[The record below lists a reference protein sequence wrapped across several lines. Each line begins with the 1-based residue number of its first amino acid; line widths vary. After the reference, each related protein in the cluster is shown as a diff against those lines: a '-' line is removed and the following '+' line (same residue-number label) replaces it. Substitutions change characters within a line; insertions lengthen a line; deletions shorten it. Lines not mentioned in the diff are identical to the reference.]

1 MYLDQEYVDVLKTK
15 DAYLLLESAT
25 REDCIYKLDVMNDIM
40 CSMELTKQ
48 EVWIFFGH
56 FFCVFLNV
64 RYIFLNW
71 NLKTLQC
78 ADYLADKIAFA
89 IIQSKFYILPSTSND
104 HLHHHQ
110 HLNMSNPIDTH
121 CLWGYDLDKEFR
133 LFLELCPSTAAL
145 GNRLLQHC
153 DTLKLYRKFDR
164 TNNTNPA
171 SNEPPAIQEIF
182 ERLKQL
188 LDQKIL
194 SHKKQNTIC
203 VELLIKAHDCFVH
216 ECYMEGIAWVLHR
229 TKMLNVVLT
238 NAKSWSLI
246 VKMLMGVGR
255 YREMYYCF
263 ETLIKNNQFE
273 YLLGKFDEDR
283 VRGLN
288 QAIISY
294 LREHCPENTEYY
306 RLTALHFR
314 MYTEI
319 AQMWES
325 EAKVVVTSVLA
336 QAQFAMDDQG
346 VALPTYKHA
355 PIDETSANTAA
366 FHLRCSPDLVP
377 QLNTAM
383 EGYAHAAENYL
394 LDNKLAM
401 AQTTASLAELIA
413 LQICLVRRAIASSAV
428 PSTPDQP
435 TILNSC
441 VCVVNIVSGNMM
453 KFIVNN
459 HLR

>member
-1 MYLDQEYVDVLKTK
+1 MQ
-15 DAYLLLESAT
+15 
-25 REDCIYKLDVMNDIM
+25 
-40 CSMELTKQ
+40 
-48 EVWIFFGH
+48 
-56 FFCVFLNV
+56 
-64 RYIFLNW
+64 
-71 NLKTLQC
+71 LQC
-78 ADYLADKIAFA
+78 AEYLADKIAFS
-89 IIQSKFYILPSTSND
+89 IVQSKFYIISSPGND
-104 HLHHHQ
+104 H
-110 HLNMSNPIDTH
+110 MSNASDPH
-121 CLWGYDLDKEFR
+121 KLWGYDLDKEFR

-153 DTLKLYRKFDR
+153 DTLKVYRKFDS
-164 TNNTNPA
+164 TKNATPA
-171 SNEPPAIQEIF
+171 DTESPTIREIF
-182 ERLKQL
+182 ERLKQM

-273 YLLGKFDEDR
+273 SLLGKFDEDR

-294 LREHCPENTEYY
+294 LRENCPENTEYY

-314 MYTEI
+314 MYKEI

-325 EAKVVVTSVLA
+325 EAKAVVTSVLA
-336 QAQFAMDDQG
+336 QAQYAVDDQG
-346 VALPTYKHA
+346 VALPSYKHA
-355 PIDETSANTAA
+355 PIDEMTANTVA
-366 FHLRCSPDLVP
+366 FHLRCSPDVVA

-383 EGYAHAAENYL
+383 DGYAHAAENYL

-401 AQTTASLAELIA
+401 GQTSASLAELIA
-413 LQICLVRRAIASSAV
+413 LQICLVRKSVSST
-428 PSTPDQP
+428 PIPITPDQP
-435 TILNSC
+435 NATTSNC
-441 VCVVNIVSGNMM
+441 VCVVNIVSASMM
-453 KFIVNN
+453 KYIVNN

>member
-1 MYLDQEYVDVLKTK
+1 MYVK
-15 DAYLLLESAT
+15 
-25 REDCIYKLDVMNDIM
+25 
-40 CSMELTKQ
+40 
-48 EVWIFFGH
+48 
-56 FFCVFLNV
+56 
-64 RYIFLNW
+64 
-71 NLKTLQC
+71 C

-89 IIQSKFYILPSTSND
+89 IVLSKFYIIPQSGSD
-104 HLHHHQ
+104 SLHHH
-110 HLNMSNPIDTH
+110 NTSNPNDTH
-121 CLWGYDLDKEFR
+121 NLWGYDLDKEFR
-133 LFLELCPSTAAL
+133 LFLTLCPSTAAL

-153 DTLKLYRKFDR
+153 DTLKFYRKFDP
-164 TNNTNPA
+164 TKDATPA
-171 SNEPPAIQEIF
+171 NSEPPAIRDIF
-182 ERLKQL
+182 ERLKEL

-229 TKMLNVVLT
+229 TKILNVVLT

-273 YLLGKFDEDR
+273 SLLGKFDKDR

-294 LREHCPENTEYY
+294 LRENCPESTEYY

-314 MYTEI
+314 MYKEI

-325 EAKVVVTSVLA
+325 EAKAIVTSVLA

-346 VALPTYKHA
+346 VALPSYKHA
-355 PIDETSANTAA
+355 PIDETTANTAA
-366 FHLRCSPDLVP
+366 FHLRCTPDLVTH
-377 QLNTAM
+377 LNKAM

-394 LDNKLAM
+394 LDNKLALG
-401 AQTTASLAELIA
+401 QTTASLAELIA
-413 LQICLVRRAIASSAV
+413 LQIFLVRKAIGSSPAST
-428 PSTPDQP
+428 PPDQP
-435 TILNSC
+435 TTLNSC
-441 VCVVNIVSGNMM
+441 VCVVNIVSANMM
-453 KFIVNN
+453 KYIVNN

>member
-1 MYLDQEYVDVLKTK
+1 M
-15 DAYLLLESAT
+15 
-25 REDCIYKLDVMNDIM
+25 
-40 CSMELTKQ
+40 
-48 EVWIFFGH
+48 
-56 FFCVFLNV
+56 
-64 RYIFLNW
+64 
-71 NLKTLQC
+71 LQC
-78 ADYLADKIAFA
+78 ADFLADKIAFA
-89 IIQSKFYILPSTSND
+89 IIQSKFYIISPTSN
-104 HLHHHQ
+104 Q
-110 HLNMSNPIDTH
+110 HNTSNPNEEQT
-121 CLWGYDLDKEFR
+121 LWGYDLEKEFR
-133 LFLELCPSTAAL
+133 LFLKLCPSTAAL

-153 DTLKLYRKFDR
+153 DTLNLYRKF
-164 TNNTNPA
+164 NPPNKNA
-171 SNEPPAIQEIF
+171 TPLTDESPAIREIF

-229 TKMLNVVLT
+229 TKMLNVVLS

-246 VKMLMGVGR
+246 VKMLMGIGR

-273 YLLGKFDEDR
+273 LLLGKFDEDR

-294 LREHCPENTEYY
+294 LRENFPENTEYY

-325 EAKVVVTSVLA
+325 EAKVVVTTVLG
-336 QAQFAMDDQG
+336 QTQFAMDDQG
-346 VALPTYKHA
+346 IAVPSYKHA
-355 PIDETSANTAA
+355 PIDETTSNTAA
-366 FHLRCSPDLVP
+366 FHLRCSLDLVT
-377 QLNTAM
+377 QFNRAM

-401 AQTTASLAELIA
+401 AQSTANLAELIA
-413 LQICLVRRAIASSAV
+413 LQIHLVRQALESNAPET
-428 PSTPDQP
+428 PST
-435 TILNSC
+435 LCHC
-441 VCVVNIVSGNMM
+441 VCVVNIVSASMM
-453 KFIVNN
+453 KYIVNN
-459 HLR
+459 HLRQVIRII